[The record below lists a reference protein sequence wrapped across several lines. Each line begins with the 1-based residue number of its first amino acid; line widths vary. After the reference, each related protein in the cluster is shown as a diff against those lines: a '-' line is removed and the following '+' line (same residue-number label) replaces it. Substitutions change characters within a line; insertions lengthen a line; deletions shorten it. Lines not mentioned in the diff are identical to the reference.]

1 MSETADKRRR
11 ADLDLFILALISSG
25 ISTPYQLQKLA
36 GLSQGATVPTLQRL
50 VDAGYAHRGRPGA
63 RGRTEYRVTSQGNVA
78 LRSGWQRL
86 VDGGPSGDS
95 DSDLRVALL
104 ALWSG
109 RCSLAVDFLIQ
120 SAEMTLKAAQATEAL
135 LGVDDAPPL
144 ARWYRELR
152 NTVTKAQVMAE
163 SKALRTIAGS
173 LPRGSG
179 RKNDR
184 RR

>member
-11 ADLDLFILALISSG
+11 ADLDLFILALIDSG
-25 ISTPYQLQKLA
+25 VSTPYQLQKLA
-36 GLSQGATVPTLQRL
+36 GLSQGATVPTLKRL
-50 VDAGYAHRGRPGA
+50 VDARYVRQGPPGA
-63 RGRTEYRVTSQGNVA
+63 RGRTEYRVTSQGNFA

-86 VDGGPSGDS
+86 VDGGPSGDP
-95 DSDLRVALL
+95 DSDLRIALL

-109 RCSLAVDFLIQ
+109 RRSLAVDFLIQ
-120 SAEMTLKAAQATEAL
+120 SAEMKLKAAQATEAL
-135 LGVDDAPPL
+135 LGLDDDPPL

-163 SKALRTIAGS
+163 SKALRTAAGN
-173 LPRGSG
+173 LPRSSA
-179 RKNDR
+179 RKKDR